1 MKKDKS
7 NLIKLKNNH
16 PLIGTWY
23 PIDNFSDVKI
33 IISRNGNKFHV
44 KAIDT
49 YDDEEAEIYDVN
61 WDDDKNK
68 LFFNTYWSTGR
79 FTKYC
84 FFLQSENKV
93 SVTFTYTTQEIWER
107 DS

>member
-1 MKKDKS
+1 MQ
-7 NLIKLKNNH
+7 NH

-23 PIDNFSDVKI
+23 PTDNFRDVKI

-61 WDDDKNK
+61 WDEDKN
-68 LFFNTYWSTGR
+68 
-79 FTKYC
+79 
-84 FFLQSENKV
+84 
-93 SVTFTYTTQEIWER
+93 
-107 DS
+107 